1 MISISG
7 TFKKCKE
14 GKKKV
19 LIPYLTSG
27 YPDEKV
33 FLRLLTEFS
42 GAGAD
47 MIEVGIPFSDPMA
60 DGKTIQYSSQ
70 KALENA
76 VTVEKTFYYLS
87 GLPKGCDTP
96 IIIMSYYNP
105 IHSFGVTRFVKSAK
119 RVGVR
124 GLVIPDLVPE
134 EGKSIERVCRQQG
147 IDLIYLLAPTS
158 SAKRRKMIVH
168 RSMGFVYLVSVAGVT
183 GARKFLPNNLGN
195 WIREVKKESPIP
207 VCVGF
212 GISNLQ
218 QVREVCQTAD
228 GVIIGSAIIE
238 MIKNTSSARHLV
250 KETREFIKHL
260 RIALNHDSSSR
271 CRGGNSR

>member
-1 MISISG
+1 MISISDA
-7 TFKKCKE
+7 FRKCKE
-14 GKKKV
+14 GKKKT

-33 FLRLLTEFS
+33 FVQLLTEFS
-42 GAGAD
+42 RAGAD

-76 VTVEKTFYYLS
+76 VTIEKTFQYLS
-87 GLPKGCDTP
+87 GLEPEYDTP

-105 IHSFGVTRFVKSAK
+105 IHSFGPTRFVKSAK

-124 GLVIPDLVPE
+124 GLIIPDLIPE
-134 EGKSIERVCRQQG
+134 EGEAIERACRRHG

-158 SAKRRKMIVH
+158 SAQRRKMIVH
-168 RSMGFVYLVSVAGVT
+168 RSTGFVYLVSVAGVT
-183 GARKFLPNNLGN
+183 GAREFLPRNLNN
-195 WIREVKKESPIP
+195 WIREVKRESLLP

-228 GVIIGSAIIE
+228 GVIIGSAIID
-238 MIKNTSSARHLV
+238 MIKNASSTRQLV

-260 RIALNHDSSSR
+260 RNGLNHD
-271 CRGGNSR
+271 